1 MAELFSIWGWKAD
14 LISNET
20 GYLAEGLPKKSAKD
34 MAWFPLLCMV
44 KCEGKEIRKE
54 LLSNMQKKE
63 FKKYLE

>member
-1 MAELFSIWGWKAD
+1 MA
-14 LISNET
+14 T